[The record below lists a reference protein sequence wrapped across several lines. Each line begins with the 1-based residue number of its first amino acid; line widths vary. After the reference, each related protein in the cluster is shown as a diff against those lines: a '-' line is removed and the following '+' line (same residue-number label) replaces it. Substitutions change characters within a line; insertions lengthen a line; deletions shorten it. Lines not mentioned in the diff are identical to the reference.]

1 MEDYTLFPIKKTDV
15 DWPLY
20 HLVRHF
26 LAKKSELKINDGSE
40 KVGGYDFRCLDDDTQ
55 QEDKE
60 YSLYLMFP
68 SEDLTVSYSEA
79 MLEQDYLVL
88 KLFFPIEQFEQTI
101 PGQIEPMDD
110 DEVWYE
116 DVPMEYFCFPVDGS
130 SKELQHYK
138 TQIPS
143 QWPDIYYNVDAFLD
157 VLDELVATMQMHHL
171 TDMPW
176 YGRLQTTKR
185 MLEGNANE
193 LHILHNAGLYDHAT
207 LWSWLKGKGLE
218 EGKIDTIKD
227 SYVSQLKRYAM
238 FALNELDWRWGRC
251 VDENDREKRRFLFAA
266 GPETAEQLKQVRDEQ
281 ERRLKFQ
288 RAKAYRQQKNSM
300 SPSQDTLV
308 ECQKTMGELHE
319 AADKWNQENHTLE
332 PAKNDKSN
340 TFALVLL
347 WIFIVV
353 LLVANFFFGMLVNHE
368 YIVLRT
374 LLIAIGGIVAYIA
387 GSKAT
392 DGINF
397 RHPLK
402 FRNVL
407 VAVGVVS
414 SILFGWLGNRLARA
428 LQQQMSPGTL
438 MVELL
443 MLLSIVILA
452 AALLRRRQTDER
464 KARPYTLAILIAVMA
479 LIGHFL
485 GGFIFFQ

>member
-1 MEDYTLFPIKKTDV
+1 MEDYTLYPIKKTDV

-26 LAKKSELKINDGSE
+26 LARKSNLKISDGNE
-40 KVGGYDFRCLDDDTQ
+40 EVGDYDFRCFDGDTMQDDG
-55 QEDKE
+55 K

-68 SEDLTVSYSEA
+68 SEDLSVSYSEE
-79 MLEQDYLVL
+79 MLEQEALVM
-88 KLFFPIEQFEQTI
+88 KLFFPIEQFERTI
-101 PGQIEPMDD
+101 PGQIEPLDD

-116 DVPMEYFCFPVDGS
+116 DVPMEYFCFPNDGS
-130 SKELQHYK
+130 NKELQHFK

-143 QWPDIYYNVDAFLD
+143 KWPNIYYNVDAFLD
-157 VLDELVATMQMHHL
+157 VMCGLTATMQMNHL
-171 TDMPW
+171 TDTPW
-176 YGRLQTTKR
+176 YERLQTTKR
-185 MLEGNANE
+185 MLEGTANE

-207 LWSWLKGKGLE
+207 LWSWLKEKGLE
-218 EGKIDTIKD
+218 DTKIDTIKD
-227 SYVSQLKRYAM
+227 CYVSQLKKYAM
-238 FALNELDWRWGRC
+238 FALNELDWKWGRC
-251 VDENDREKRRFLFAA
+251 VGENDREERRLLFAA
-266 GPETAEQLKQVRDEQ
+266 EPVTAEQFKQVKDEQ

-288 RAKAYRQQKNSM
+288 RAKAYKQQKNS
-300 SPSQDTLV
+300 SFPSQDTLV
-308 ECQKTMGELHE
+308 ECQKTMGGLLE
-319 AADKWNQENHTLE
+319 AVDKWNQENHTLE

-402 FRNVL
+402 FRYVL
-407 VAVGVVS
+407 VTVGIVS
-414 SILFGWLGNRLARA
+414 PILFGWLGNKLTRA
-428 LQQQMSPGTL
+428 LQQQMSPGAL
-438 MVELL
+438 MAEIM
-443 MLLSIVILA
+443 MLVSIVIVA

-464 KARPYTLAILIAVMA
+464 KARPYTLVILIAVMA
-479 LIGHFL
+479 LVGHFL
-485 GGFIFFQ
+485 GGFIMFQ